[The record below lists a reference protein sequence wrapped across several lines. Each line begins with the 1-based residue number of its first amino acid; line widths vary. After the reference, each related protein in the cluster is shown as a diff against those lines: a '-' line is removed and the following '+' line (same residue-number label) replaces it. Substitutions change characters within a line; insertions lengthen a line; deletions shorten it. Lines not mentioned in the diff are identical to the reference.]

1 MKKVATFW
9 AATWQKNQRHAW
21 HTKLS
26 EDLGYVTQIVCNMD
40 FNYDILF
47 DAFLAQVIT
56 TAYLNY

>member
-1 MKKVATFW
+1 MIKEPKAC
-9 AATWQKNQRHAW
+9 
-21 HTKLS
+21 LS
-26 EDLGYVTQIVCNMD
+26 HKAFRRLVTQIACNMD